1 MSFIETESGHF
12 QGETFEDLLN
22 SVEFSL
28 GNLTEKEK
36 QSRHAAVLPKNK
48 IRDKG
53 FKSY

>member
-1 MSFIETESGHF
+1 MSFIETESSHF

-36 QSRHAAVLPKNK
+36 QDLAHFYQQNK
-48 IRDKG
+48 
-53 FKSY
+53 